1 MKGRLPVAMAIPL
14 RRPGD
19 AARVVLI
26 GPPGPLRSAIAEQLR
41 ARTTLLACLDLPGHL
56 EHVPSRDL
64 SHARLTDAAV
74 VFLTVP
80 RPPRLASRLWRKYR
94 EPRLIAAFEQAAA
107 AAWHQGAARG
117 EVSFHLLAER
127 FPAGEDLA
135 PAQDGREGA
144 PRRAG
149 LP

>member
-80 RPPRLASRLWRKYR
+80 RPPRLASRLWRKYS
-94 EPRLIAAFEQAAA
+94 
-107 AAWHQGAARG
+107 GAA
-117 EVSFHLLAER
+117 
-127 FPAGEDLA
+127 PN
-135 PAQDGREGA
+135 GA
-144 PRRAG
+144 PGRHHRRISRTTSPAPG
-149 LP
+149 NSQA